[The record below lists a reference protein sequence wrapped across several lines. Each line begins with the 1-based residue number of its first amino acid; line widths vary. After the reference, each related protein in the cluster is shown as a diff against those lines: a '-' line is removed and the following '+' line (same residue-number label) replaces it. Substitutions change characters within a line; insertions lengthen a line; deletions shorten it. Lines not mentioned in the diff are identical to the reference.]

1 MYEIALSV
9 AACLRSETRADIAWL
24 ISENPI
30 AESLISEAVLF
41 TPGGGKIGSVVGGS
55 FDAELSEEAARKL
68 SIGRLID
75 IDVSPF
81 SSSMTGIES
90 GTRLTFVLLPAT
102 LLEADIWP
110 ALLAREPMAIVLQLA
125 HNEITK
131 SEFFT
136 SSTILAA
143 ESDVIEIFQKGIST
157 VVNLGDRIVTVYF
170 PVTRL
175 VIAGSGANA
184 EALVSAAE
192 LLGWKC
198 SIEPRPGMFAG
209 LTAGLSP
216 IDAAVIMGHDVESSS
231 QCLAY
236 ALESSAG
243 YIGALGSK
251 KMQENRE
258 DWLAYREITDIS
270 RVHGPAGFDIGASTP
285 AEIAISVLAQAISIL
300 KGF

>member
-1 MYEIALSV
+1 VYEIALSV

-75 IDVSPF
+75 IHVSPF

-209 LTAGLSP
+209 LTASLSP

-285 AEIAISVLAQAISIL
+285 AEIAISVLAQAISKL

>member
-75 IDVSPF
+75 IHVSPF

-209 LTAGLSP
+209 LTASLSP

-285 AEIAISVLAQAISIL
+285 AEIAISVLAQAISKL